1 MNEPQILFSLLRYAV
16 CGVTDE
22 SRLREHFTDGQ
33 LPALLQLA
41 APHDLQHILG
51 YSLQALKLGTDH
63 PQFSAVVHKTR
74 EAVFRYARMN
84 LDYESICSALESAG
98 IAHLPLKGSV
108 LRASYPEPWM
118 RTSCD
123 IDLLVHKTDLD
134 AAADVLVNKLHFTRG
149 ALGHYDLSMHSP
161 GKVHLEL
168 HFSVENPENTN
179 SEQDVL
185 AGFWQAAEPEPG
197 FSFRYRVSDE
207 MFYFYHI
214 THMAKH
220 LQDAECGIRP
230 FLDLWILNHKISHDR
245 KKREALLVKG
255 GMLPFAQA
263 AEALSEVWFSG
274 STPDPLSQRLEAFI
288 LQHGTES
295 YTANYVALK
304 QGRQGGK
311 LHFLLQKIFPPFQ
324 RMAWYYPVLRKHPWL
339 LPVCTIRR
347 WCRLIFTRD
356 SRRAVHTMKTNA
368 AVSAGDVASV
378 SDLMAHLGL
387 RNSGTSDA

>member
-16 CGVTDE
+16 CGETDE
-22 SRLREHFTDGQ
+22 NGLRTHFTDEQ
-33 LPALLQLA
+33 LPALFRLA

-51 YSLQALKLGTDH
+51 HSLQALQLGTTH
-63 PQFSAVVHKTR
+63 PQFPTVIHKTR

-84 LDYESICSALESAG
+84 LDYENICAVLESAG

-123 IDLLVHKTDLD
+123 IDLLVHKADLD
-134 AAADVLVNKLHFTRG
+134 AAADLLVEKLHFTRS
-149 ALGHYDLSMHSP
+149 ALGHYDLSMYSP

-168 HFSVENPENTN
+168 HFSVENLEETN
-179 SEQDVL
+179 SEQKVL
-185 AGFWQAAEPEPG
+185 ADFWNAAEPEPG
-197 FSFRYRVSDE
+197 YRFRYRVSDE

-230 FLDLWILNHKISHDR
+230 FLDLWVLNHRVPHDP
-245 KKREALLVKG
+245 KKREALLTKG
-255 GMLPFAQA
+255 GMLRFAQA

-274 STPDPLSQRLEAFI
+274 SSPDPLSQQLEAFI

-295 YTANYVALK
+295 STANYVALK
-304 QGRQGGK
+304 QGRQGGRLRFLMNK
-311 LHFLLQKIFPPFQ
+311 LFPPFQ
-324 RMAWYYPVLRKHPWL
+324 RMAWYYPVLRKYPWL
-339 LPVCTIRR
+339 LPVCTVRR

-356 SRRAVHTMKTNA
+356 SQRAIHTIKTNA
-368 AVSAGDVASV
+368 VVSSQEVATV

-387 RNSGTSDA
+387 DI